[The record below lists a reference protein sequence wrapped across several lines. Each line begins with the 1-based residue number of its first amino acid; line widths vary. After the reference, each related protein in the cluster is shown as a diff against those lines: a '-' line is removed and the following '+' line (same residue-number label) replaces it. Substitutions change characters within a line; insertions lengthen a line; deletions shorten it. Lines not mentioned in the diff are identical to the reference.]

1 MVAQVLKR
9 RTSMSWKNEL
19 PTAAHFLFLMT
30 ALVVLVSSVAL
41 AGTDQTFA
49 QADSFVTNFLSGTGG
64 KTIAGVS
71 LISAVVNAV
80 TRFNWTFFGSAVAV
94 GLACGIGPNIMQTFY
109 TGVF

>member
-1 MVAQVLKR
+1 MNGKIELPVVAQYV
-9 RTSMSWKNEL
+9 
-19 PTAAHFLFLMT
+19 FLAT
-30 ALVVLVSSVAL
+30 ALVVLASSIAL

-49 QADSFVTNFLSGTGG
+49 EADNFVTNFLAGTGG

>member
-1 MVAQVLKR
+1 MVAQVLR
-9 RTSMSWKNEL
+9 GRPAMNWKIEL
-19 PTAAHFLFLMT
+19 PVVAQFIFLAA
-30 ALVVLVSSVAL
+30 ALVVLASSVAL

-49 QADSFVTNFLSGTGG
+49 EADNFVTNFLSGTGG

-94 GLACGIGPNIMQTFY
+94 GLACGIGPNIMETFY